1 MGIIQDIK
9 KAVVPDGD
17 YVIEIVPGSAVESFD
32 RSGESVRFE
41 IEIVDGDRRGV
52 RIPIRFLLRGNERT
66 AGIAGRVGSVFLK
79 WADCLGVEDA
89 DTPTDAIKLFWKAQR
104 SRGLRLVATL
114 RAVTSPSTGWRGVVV
129 TDVQLEQPQ

>member
-32 RSGESVRFE
+32 RAGESVRFE

-52 RIPIRFLLRGNERT
+52 RIPIRLLLRGNGRT
-66 AGIAGRVGSVFLK
+66 AGIAGRDCSVFLK
-79 WADCLGVEDA
+79 WADCLGVKDA

-104 SRGLRLVATL
+104 SCGLRLVATL
-114 RAVTSPSTGWRGVVV
+114 RAVISPSTGWRGVIV

>member
-32 RSGESVRFE
+32 RAGESVRFE

-66 AGIAGRVGSVFLK
+66 VGIAGRDGSVFL
-79 WADCLGVEDA
+79 WAVCPNVEDA
-89 DTPTDAIKLFWKAQR
+89 ETPTDAIKLF
-104 SRGLRLVATL
+104 
-114 RAVTSPSTGWRGVVV
+114 
-129 TDVQLEQPQ
+129 

>member
-32 RSGESVRFE
+32 RAGESVRFE

-52 RIPIRFLLRGNERT
+52 RIPVRFLLSGNERT
-66 AGIAGRVGSVFLK
+66 AGIAGRDCSVFLK
-79 WADCLGVEDA
+79 WADCLGVKDA

-104 SRGLRLVATL
+104 SCGLRLVATL
-114 RAVTSPSTGWRGVVV
+114 RAVISPSTGWRGVIV
-129 TDVQLEQPQ
+129 TDVQREQPQ

>member
-32 RSGESVRFE
+32 RAGESVRFE

-66 AGIAGRVGSVFLK
+66 AGIAGRDCSVFLK

-89 DTPTDAIKLFWKAQR
+89 DTPSAYSHPIPSARQR
-104 SRGLRLVATL
+104 KNCRHRGPRLQ
-114 RAVTSPSTGWRGVVV
+114 RF
-129 TDVQLEQPQ
+129 

>member
-32 RSGESVRFE
+32 RAGESVRFE

-52 RIPIRFLLRGNERT
+52 RIPIRFSARQRKNCRHRGPR
-66 AGIAGRVGSVFLK
+66 RQRFSQVG
-79 WADCLGVEDA
+79 
-89 DTPTDAIKLFWKAQR
+89 
-104 SRGLRLVATL
+104 
-114 RAVTSPSTGWRGVVV
+114 
-129 TDVQLEQPQ
+129 

>member
-32 RSGESVRFE
+32 RAGESVRFE

-66 AGIAGRVGSVFLK
+66 AGIAGRDCNVFLK
-79 WADCLGVEDA
+79 WADCLSVEDA
-89 DTPTDAIKLFWKAQR
+89 DTPTDAIKLLWKAQR

-114 RAVTSPSTGWRGVVV
+114 RAVISPSTGWRGVVV

>member
-32 RSGESVRFE
+32 RAGESVRFE

-66 AGIAGRVGSVFLK
+66 AGIASRDCSVFLK

-114 RAVTSPSTGWRGVVV
+114 RAVISPSTGWRGVIV